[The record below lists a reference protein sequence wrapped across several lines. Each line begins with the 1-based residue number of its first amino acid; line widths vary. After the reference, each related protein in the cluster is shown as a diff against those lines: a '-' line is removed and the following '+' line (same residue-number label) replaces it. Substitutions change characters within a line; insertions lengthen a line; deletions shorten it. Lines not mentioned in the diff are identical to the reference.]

1 MKTIGLLSSRTRQTE
16 ADYQRLHQ
24 AFAVIYE
31 VGDTI
36 ATLACAAHVDPFA
49 QRLVAEYDIALFTI
63 YRVEG
68 TVTRSTRNRQFITAA
83 QILLALPPQG
93 VTPYASGTQE
103 ILTAFRSLHLAQA
116 LISL

>member
-36 ATLACAAHVDPFA
+36 ATLACDAHVDPFA
-49 QRLVAEYDIALFTI
+49 QRLVAEYEIGLFTI

-68 TVTRSTRNRQFITAA
+68 TVSRSTRNRQFINAA
-83 QILLALPPQG
+83 QVLLALLPSGPTSY
-93 VTPYASGTQE
+93 VSGTQA
-103 ILTAFRSLHLAQA
+103 IVTAFRSLHLASA
-116 LISL
+116 LIRL